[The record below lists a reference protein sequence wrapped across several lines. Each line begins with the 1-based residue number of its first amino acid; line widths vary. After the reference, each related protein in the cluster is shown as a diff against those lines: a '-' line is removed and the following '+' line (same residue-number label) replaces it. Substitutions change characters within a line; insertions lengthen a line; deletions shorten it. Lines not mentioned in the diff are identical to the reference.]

1 MNVAMKTAILV
12 AAAVLSVGL
21 TGCAKKSTR
30 KAPAF
35 ERMELVSRFF
45 DSVRHERFSDAAN
58 QGRKLYDM
66 DRNNEFL
73 LHLITIHESNVFLR
87 KAQEELNSGNV
98 EAALQVL
105 DQGSRKYPENRT
117 LRMYRTKVSQLRNA
131 ESLIAAM
138 KNAKGEAAMSA
149 ALTAAETGL
158 GTNMSPRLAAYFKN
172 YEAKIKRAEA
182 ASEKT
187 KKRLEAEREKRRI
200 EAEKARKAI
209 PTGPK
214 ANSSRTQGASPKRQ
228 EVTKLETPESL
239 DRPPPIAVPESE
251 NLQ

>member
-1 MNVAMKTAILV
+1 MKVAMKTAVLI
-12 AAAVLSVGL
+12 AAAVSAALLS
-21 TGCAKKSTR
+21 GCGRKSTR

-45 DSVRHERFSDAAN
+45 DSVRHERFSEAAN

-73 LHLITIHESNVFLR
+73 LHLITIHESNDFLR

-98 EAALQVL
+98 DAALRVL

-131 ESLIAAM
+131 KSLIAAM
-138 KNAKGEAAMSA
+138 NSAKGEAAMSA

-158 GTNMSPRLAAYFKN
+158 GTNMSPKLAAYFKN
-172 YEAKIKRAEA
+172 YETKIKKAA
-182 ASEKT
+182 VASEKA
-187 KKRLEAEREKRRI
+187 KKRIEAEKEKRRI
-200 EAEKARKAI
+200 EADKARKAI
-209 PTGPK
+209 PSG
-214 ANSSRTQGASPKRQ
+214 ANAKSSRSPSASPKRQ
-228 EVTKLETPESL
+228 EVSKLETPESL
-239 DRPPPIAVPESE
+239 DRPPPIAVPEPE

>member
-1 MNVAMKTAILV
+1 MRFSIKTAVLV
-12 AAAVLSVGL
+12 AAAMSAGL
-21 TGCAKKSTR
+21 AGCAKKPTR

-45 DSVRHERFSDAAN
+45 DSVRQERFSEAAN

-73 LHLITIHESNVFLR
+73 LHLITIHESNDFLR
-87 KAQEELNSGNV
+87 KAQEALNSGNV
-98 EAALQVL
+98 EAALQIL

-117 LRMYRTKVSQLRNA
+117 LRMYRTKVNQLRNA
-131 ESLIAAM
+131 KSLIAAM
-138 KNAKGEAAMSA
+138 NNAKGEAAMSA

-158 GTNMSPRLAAYFKN
+158 GTNMSPRLAAYFKS
-172 YEAKIKRAEA
+172 YEAKIKRTAA

-187 KKRLEAEREKRRI
+187 KKRLEAERTKRRL

-209 PTGPK
+209 PVKPNAKSFQPQGVSLNRPE
-214 ANSSRTQGASPKRQ
+214 ASSLA
-228 EVTKLETPESL
+228 TPESL
-239 DRPPPIAVPESE
+239 DRPPPIDVPESE

>member
-1 MNVAMKTAILV
+1 MRVAIKTAVLF
-12 AAAVLSVGL
+12 AAAVSAAFLP
-21 TGCAKKSTR
+21 GCTKKSTQ

-45 DSVRHERFSDAAN
+45 DSVRHERFSEAAN

-73 LHLITIHESNVFLR
+73 LHLITIHESNDFFR

-98 EAALQVL
+98 DAALRIL
-105 DQGSRKYPENRT
+105 EQGSRKFPENRT

-131 ESLIAAM
+131 KSLIAAM

-158 GTNMSPRLAAYFKN
+158 GTNMSPKLAAYLKS
-172 YEAKIKRAEA
+172 YETKIKKA
-182 ASEKT
+182 AVESEKA
-187 KKRLEAEREKRRI
+187 KKRIEADKEKRRI
-200 EAEKARKAI
+200 EADKARKAI
-209 PTGPK
+209 PSELK
-214 ANSSRTQGASPKRQ
+214 AKSSQSPTASPERRK
-228 EVTKLETPESL
+228 VTKIETPESL
-239 DRPPPIAVPESE
+239 DRPPPIAVPEPE